1 MRAIWPC
8 AMCRP
13 FCGPRF
19 ARANWPP
26 AWGGEEFGVILLTDP
41 EKATLAAERMC
52 RAVEAA
58 PFEDEGRTRTITISI
73 GLVHMDA
80 SDDERSALRR
90 ADAALYVAKHRRK
103 NQVVVA

>member
-1 MRAIWPC
+1 MSSILRAQV
-8 AMCRP
+8 
-13 FCGPRF
+13 
-19 ARANWPP
+19 RAGEL
-26 AWGGEEFGVILLTDP
+26 ASRMGGEEFGVILLTDP